1 MRAYLLSVTAAAMI
15 LALLRTLAGEGTMGT
30 LTRLLG
36 GLFLAV
42 TVLSPLVRLEIPDLS
57 EWMDSFT
64 DEGMEAAAA
73 GEAMAE
79 EYAAAIISAE
89 LEAYIL
95 DKAASLGAEVT
106 AEVSLDADGMPRSV
120 TVRGEI
126 SPAAREELS
135 RYISQTLGLGEEA
148 QRWNG

>member
-15 LALLRTLAGEGTMGT
+15 LALLRTLAGAGTMGT

-42 TVLSPLVRLEIPDLS
+42 TVISPLVHLEIPDPTAWLES
-57 EWMDSFT
+57 YT
-64 DEGMEAAAA
+64 DEGNAAAA
-73 GEAMAE
+73 DGEAMAK
-79 EYAAAIISAE
+79 EYSAAIISAE

-95 DKAASLGAEVT
+95 DKAARLGAEVT